1 MTSTLF
7 VQDEDGA
14 GAFTT
19 DRDEFARAQK
29 PCKKVKRY
37 SVCPPRT
44 MLTLCTC
51 IHTYRSASDR
61 GPHPLIS
68 RTNLPLSAQQGS
80 KEKVYPY
87 SCVSQEM
94 EDKLDHLTDKLSSK
108 SAFDLPL
115 SDRYRKLEND
125 SFVYG
130 TETDDLSDPSM
141 YSSANIGTS
150 PSSSSNHKDSM
161 ARIREDISRYK
172 CDKPPA
178 PGGTGKETVIPKVS
192 SKWTQFMCEEDS
204 EGEEDDE
211 LLRNFGSGVV
221 SSGSA
226 VAQYS

>member
-1 MTSTLF
+1 MQESEKVLSVSTTNYVYF
-7 VQDEDGA
+7 VYMY
-14 GAFTT
+14 
-19 DRDEFARAQK
+19 K
-29 PCKKVKRY
+29 
-37 SVCPPRT
+37 
-44 MLTLCTC
+44 
-51 IHTYRSASDR
+51 YRSASDR

-211 LLRNFGSGVV
+211 LLRNLGSGVV